1 MPKDPARL
9 PPLDLLAAFEAAAR
23 HLSFTKAAEE
33 RFVTQSAM
41 SRQIKALEDA
51 LGAPLFRRSHRALAL
66 TDDGERL
73 AQAVRSALAE
83 VRSAV
88 VAIRAPRTREVVSL
102 TTTPGFASLWLIP
115 RLADFL
121 RQHPEVDVRI
131 DASLQRRDLAAEG
144 FDLAIRYARRT
155 ADDALSLF
163 SEATL
168 PVCSPQLVRG
178 GPTHAR
184 RRPLRHPAD
193 LKHHTLLEVS
203 IPRSSGVPLE
213 WEPWLEAAGIGG
225 LQPAAR
231 LSFNNYDGAIAA
243 ALAGQG
249 VALGR
254 RPLIDDLLKSRQ
266 LVAPFKGD
274 AIASERSYF
283 LVLDPL
289 AERRP
294 AVRARRDG
302 LLAQARASVTA

>member
-41 SRQIKALEDA
+41 SRQMRALEDA
-51 LGAPLFRRSHRALAL
+51 LGAPLFRRGHRALVL

-73 AQAVRSALAE
+73 AQAVRVALAE
-83 VRSAV
+83 VREAV
-88 VAIRAPRTREVVSL
+88 LSIRSPRTREVVSL

-121 RQHPEVDVRI
+121 RQHPQVDVRI
-131 DASLQRRDLAAEG
+131 DATLQKRELAAEG

-155 ADDALSLF
+155 GDAALSLF
-163 SEATL
+163 HESTL
-168 PVCSPQLVRG
+168 PVCSPRLVRD
-178 GPTHAR
+178 R
-184 RRPLRHPAD
+184 SRPLRHPSD
-193 LKHHTLLEVS
+193 LQHHTLLEVMV
-203 IPRSSGVPLE
+203 PRGAGVPLE
-213 WEPWLEAAGIGG
+213 WEPWFEATGLSA

-254 RPLIDDLLKSRQ
+254 RPLIDALLKSRQ

-289 AERRP
+289 AQRRP
-294 AVRARRDG
+294 AVQALQDW
-302 LLAQARASVTA
+302 LLAQAKLASAG